1 MEKIVLL
8 LILLCTI
15 SFSDTIGGF
24 GDLKWGA
31 SKEEVKKYLMETYN
45 LKKSSGIFEFKDYT
59 EVTYESIYFG
69 DVGLREIIFY
79 YNEKGQF
86 SKWKAESYTMRG
98 NKQYLIDKYK
108 KAYNLDEEKD
118 SNGLISLTGLPESE
132 AIIIKVYPDKI
143 KFNFQDF
150 NYTFPK

>member
-1 MEKIVLL
+1 MRKIVLL
-8 LILLCTI
+8 LIFLCTI
-15 SFSDTIGGF
+15 SFSNTIGGF

-31 SKEEVKKYLMETYN
+31 SKEEVKKYLIETHK
-45 LKKSSGIFEFKDYT
+45 LRETAVCEFDDYT
-59 EVTYESIYFG
+59 KVTSQSIYFG
-69 DVGLREIIFY
+69 DIGLREIIFY

-86 SKWKAESYTMRG
+86 YQWIAESYTLRG
-98 NKQYLIDKYK
+98 TKQYLIDKYK

-118 SNGLISLTGLPESE
+118 SNGIISLTGLPESE
-132 AIIIKVYPDKI
+132 AIIIKVYPDKV

>member
-1 MEKIVLL
+1 MKKIFLL
-8 LILLCTI
+8 LIFLCTI
-15 SFSDTIGGF
+15 SFSNTIGGF

-31 SKEEVKKYLMETYN
+31 SKEEVKKYLMETHK
-45 LKKSSGIFEFKDYT
+45 LRETAVWEFDDYT
-59 EVTYESIYFG
+59 EVTYQSIYFG
-69 DVGLREIIFY
+69 DVGLREITFY

-108 KAYNLDEEKD
+108 KTYNLDEEKD
-118 SNGLISLTGLPESE
+118 STGVISLTGLPESE
-132 AIIIKVYPDKI
+132 GILIEIYPDRI
-143 KFNFQDF
+143 EFYIEDF